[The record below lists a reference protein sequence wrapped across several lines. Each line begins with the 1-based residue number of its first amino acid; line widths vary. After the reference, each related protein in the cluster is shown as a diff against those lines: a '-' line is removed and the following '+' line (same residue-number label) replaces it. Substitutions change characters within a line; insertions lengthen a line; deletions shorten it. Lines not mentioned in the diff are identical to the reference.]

1 MKNKKDKLVL
11 ITAVCSLPLFVLY
24 QVFRTP
30 FWALVSDIS
39 LVILAILIINRIIK
53 P

>member
-30 FWALVSDIS
+30 LWAVASAVA
-39 LVILAILIINRIIK
+39 LVILAILIIGRIIK

>member
-1 MKNKKDKLVL
+1 MKNKKDKIVL

-30 FWALVSDIS
+30 LWAVASDIS
-39 LVILAILIINRIIK
+39 LVILAILIIGRIIK